1 MSTRTK
7 LFGVLAAAALMTGA
21 LAGPALGDQYSNS
34 SSPGFTI
41 NAGVG
46 PRFDTDVPGVGGIYP
61 TVNAFNDVTLNGT
74 PQLTS
79 ANIPPFTV
87 IDDSGSGAGWNV
99 TLTVPDFGNGTGA
112 ACTTGSTH
120 AVAAAGVSMNAPVVT
135 AGTGDTSMTG
145 VSSAAFSDFTTARK
159 IAVATATNGQ
169 GTYLVSPQIVK
180 LVVPSTA
187 YAGAYCTQA
196 TIAITSGP

>member
-7 LFGVLAAAALMTGA
+7 LIGALVAAGVLVVAAALPAGA
-21 LAGPALGDQYSNS
+21 DQYSNN
-34 SSPGFTI
+34 SSPGFSI
-41 NAGVG
+41 AAGAG

-61 TVNAFNDVTLNGT
+61 TVNNFNNVTLNGT

-87 IDDSGSGAGWNV
+87 IDDSGTSAGWNV
-99 TLTVPDFGNGTGA
+99 TLLVPDFKNGTGA
-112 ACTTGSTH
+112 DCATTSTH
-120 AVAAAGVSMNAPVVT
+120 TVAAAGVSMNAPVVT

-145 VSSAAFSDFTTARK
+145 VSSTAFTDFTSARK
-159 IAVATATNGQ
+159 IVVATATNGA
-169 GTYLVSPQIVK
+169 GTYLVSPQILK

-187 YAGAYCTQA
+187 FVGTYCTQA
-196 TIAITSGP
+196 TIAIASGP